1 MQGGWPGSSLK
12 STGVWLVDGH
22 VLQSLRPY
30 GGFPR
35 WLHGETIYLPMQELQ
50 EIRVLSLGGEDP
62 LEEEMANVLQYSC
75 WDNPMN
81 RGAWG
86 ATVHGVTKSPHDW
99 VRTQG
104 HVALALCLGLPRI
117 SAGQRQH
124 HTREGSKAATGGHT
138 QGKHSG
144 SRVHINRR
152 QQHTAASFH

>member
-1 MQGGWPGSSLK
+1 MK

-35 WLHGETIYLPMQELQ
+35 WRHGETMYLPMQELQ
-50 EIRVLSLGGEDP
+50 KIRVLSLGGKDP

-86 ATVHGVTKSPHDW
+86 ATDHGVTEST
-99 VRTQG
+99 RLST
-104 HVALALCLGLPRI
+104 
-117 SAGQRQH
+117 
-124 HTREGSKAATGGHT
+124 HTRPCGTGIM
-138 QGKHSG
+138 
-144 SRVHINRR
+144 SRTSQNFCWPE
-152 QQHTAASFH
+152 AASHKGRGQGCYQRTYSGKTCRIPGPH